1 MFFGPSFWG
10 DVMSGK
16 IEQRITELGVVLPAP
31 LQIPPGL
38 DVPLVMLKILGK
50 RVIVSGHGPQET
62 DGSIAQPLGQ
72 VGAEVTVE
80 QGTEAA
86 RKTALAMVGTLQR
99 ELGDLDKIK
108 SWVKVLGMVNS
119 APGFNQQVSV
129 INGFSLQ
136 IIEIFGK
143 ECGMAARS
151 AVGMAHLPFS
161 IPVEVEAELE
171 LH

>member
-1 MFFGPSFWG
+1 
-10 DVMSGK
+10 MSA
-16 IEQRITELGVVLPAP
+16 EARIKELGLALPAP

-38 DVPLVMLKILGK
+38 DVPLVMLKIVGT
-50 RVIVSGHGPQET
+50 RVIVSGHGPQEA
-62 DGSIAQPLGQ
+62 DGSIALPLGQ
-72 VGAEVTVE
+72 VGSELTVE
-80 QGTEAA
+80 EGTEAA

-99 ELGDLDKIK
+99 EVGDLDRIK
-108 SWVKVLGMVNS
+108 AWVKVLGMVNS

-129 INGFSLQ
+129 INGFSNQ
-136 IIEIFGK
+136 IIEIFGR

-171 LH
+171 LHE

>member
-1 MFFGPSFWG
+1 
-10 DVMSGK
+10 MSA
-16 IEQRITELGVVLPAP
+16 EARIKELGLVLPAP
-31 LQIPPGL
+31 LQIPPGV
-38 DVPLVMLKILGK
+38 DVPLVMMKIVGK
-50 RVIVSGHGPQET
+50 RVIVSGHGPQEE
-62 DGSIAQPLGQ
+62 DGSIAKPLGQ
-72 VGAEVTVE
+72 VGSELTVE

-99 ELGDLDKIK
+99 ELGDLDRIR

-119 APGFNQQVSV
+119 APGFNGQTPV
-129 INGFSLQ
+129 INGFSNQ
-136 IIEIFGK
+136 IIEIFGP

-171 LH
+171 LN

>member
-1 MFFGPSFWG
+1 MMGA
-10 DVMSGK
+10 
-16 IEQRITELGVVLPAP
+16 EERIKELGLVLPAP
-31 LQIPPGL
+31 LQIPAGV
-38 DVPLVMLKILGK
+38 DVPLVMLKIVGK
-50 RVIVSGHGPQET
+50 RVIVSGHGPQEE
-62 DGSIAQPLGQ
+62 DGSIAKPLGQ
-72 VGAEVTVE
+72 VGSELSVE

-86 RKTALAMVGTLQR
+86 RKTALGMVGTLQR
-99 ELGDLDKIK
+99 ELGDLDRIK

-119 APGFNQQVSV
+119 APGFNGQTPV
-129 INGFSLQ
+129 INGFSNQ
-136 IIEIFGK
+136 IIEIFGR

>member
-1 MFFGPSFWG
+1 MTGS
-10 DVMSGK
+10 V
-16 IEQRITELGVVLPAP
+16 EQRIEDLGIVLPAP

-38 DVPLVMLKILGK
+38 DVPLVMLKVIGK

-72 VGAEVTVE
+72 LGAELTTE
-80 QGTEAA
+80 QGVEAA

-108 SWVKVLGMVNS
+108 CWVKVFGMVNS
-119 APGFNQQVSV
+119 APGFNQQTPV
-129 INGFSLQ
+129 INGFSNQ
-136 IIEIFGK
+136 IIEIFG
-143 ECGMAARS
+143 EESGRATRS
-151 AVGMAHLPFS
+151 AVGMAQLPFS

>member
-1 MFFGPSFWG
+1 MAGSA
-10 DVMSGK
+10 
-16 IEQRITELGVVLPAP
+16 EQRIKDLGIEIPAP

-38 DVPLVMLKILGK
+38 DVPLVMLKVIGK

-72 VGAEVTVE
+72 VGSAVTLE
-80 QGTEAA
+80 QATEAA

-99 ELGDLDKIK
+99 ELGDLNLIK

-119 APGFNQQVSV
+119 APGFNQQVTV

-143 ECGMAARS
+143 ESGMATRS

>member
-1 MFFGPSFWG
+1 
-10 DVMSGK
+10 MSGK

>member
-1 MFFGPSFWG
+1 MN
-10 DVMSGK
+10 VEK
-16 IEQRITELGVVLPAP
+16 RIEELGLVLPAP

-38 DVPLVMLKILGK
+38 DVPLVMVKITGK
-50 RVIVSGHGPQET
+50 RVIVSGHGPQDE

-72 VGAEVTVE
+72 VGAELSVE

-86 RKTALAMVGTLQR
+86 RKTALAMIGTLQR
-99 ELGDLDKIK
+99 ELGDLDRIK
-108 SWVKVLGMVNS
+108 SWIKVLGMVNS
-119 APGFNQQVSV
+119 APGFNQQVNV
-129 INGFSLQ
+129 INGFSNQ
-136 IIEIFGK
+136 VIDIFGR

-171 LH
+171 LNE